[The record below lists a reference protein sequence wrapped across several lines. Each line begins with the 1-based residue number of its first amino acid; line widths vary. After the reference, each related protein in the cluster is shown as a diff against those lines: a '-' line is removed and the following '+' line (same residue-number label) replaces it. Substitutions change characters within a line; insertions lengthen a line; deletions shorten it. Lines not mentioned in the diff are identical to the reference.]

1 MPQTRYD
8 IRIPF
13 YLTIGL
19 VISFVTSL
27 FFMQLFAG
35 LLGLLWLIEKND
47 NKKKAFDI
55 FTWFIIAFGLI
66 RAFSVIFS
74 IDRSVSVEIFYKE
87 ILFYFAFFSLSF
99 YLKIFNHNKRLTIIY
114 FFLGTAA
121 VVALSGIIKFD
132 LNLVQ
137 RAEAFTTYTT
147 FASYLLVAFAFALS
161 FHSDIQNMIGKQ
173 AGTIIIILIF
183 CGMITSLGRTVTG
196 IAIVIFLTVIIFK
209 KITIKTAVITVAATA
224 VICLISFNINKG
236 EISDRIKNPTT
247 LSDRDILIKGAEDLA
262 FKTPVFGFGPL
273 TFHEIFP
280 YTDQFTDKGI
290 GGWHNDFFQIYFE
303 SGIPGLLI
311 FSALLVLV
319 LWKSF
324 LDAKKRKF
332 QPGLSFAL
340 LTAVSGLFLTVFTI
354 GFITHV
360 VLSIVFAFLVSLL
373 SSETYGIIIPDYSK

>member
-1 MPQTRYD
+1 MPRTRYD

-19 VISFVTSL
+19 VISFVASL

-35 LLGLLWLIEKND
+35 LLGILWLIETNE
-47 NKKKAFDI
+47 NKKKAFDA
-55 FTWFIIAFGLI
+55 FTRFILAFGLI

-74 IDRSVSVEIFYKE
+74 VDRSVSVEIFYKE
-87 ILFYFAFFSLSF
+87 ILFYFAFLSLSF
-99 YLKIFNHNKRLTIIY
+99 YLKVFDQNKRQTIIY
-114 FFLGTAA
+114 FFIGTAA

-161 FHSDIQNMIGKQ
+161 FHSDINKFGKQ
-173 AGTIIIILIF
+173 AGTIIAILIL
-183 CGMITSLGRTVTG
+183 CGMVTSLGRTVTG
-196 IAIVIFLTVIIFK
+196 IALVLFLIGIIFK
-209 KITIKTAVITVAATA
+209 KISIKTSAIIVFVTVI
-224 VICLISFNINKG
+224 ICLVSFNINRG
-236 EISDRIKNPTT
+236 EITNRMENPTN
-247 LSDRDILIKGAEDLA
+247 LSDRDILIKGAENLV

-280 YTDQFTDKGI
+280 YADQFADKGI

-303 SGIPGLLI
+303 SGIPGLLTLI
-311 FSALLVLV
+311 SLLALV

-324 LDAKKRKF
+324 VEAKKRKF

-340 LTAVSGLFLTVFTI
+340 LLGILGLFLTVFTI
-354 GFITHV
+354 GFITQV

-373 SSETYGIIIPDYSK
+373 SSETSGIITLNYSK

>member
-1 MPQTRYD
+1 MPRTRYD

-19 VISFVTSL
+19 VISFVASL

-35 LLGLLWLIEKND
+35 LLGILWLIETNE
-47 NKKKAFDI
+47 NKKKAFDA
-55 FTWFIIAFGLI
+55 FTWFILAFGLI

-74 IDRSVSVEIFYKE
+74 VDRSVSVEIFYKE
-87 ILFYFAFFSLSF
+87 ILFYFAFLSLSF
-99 YLKIFNHNKRLTIIY
+99 YLKVFDQNKRQTIIY
-114 FFLGTAA
+114 FFIGTAA

-161 FHSDIQNMIGKQ
+161 FHSDINKFGKQ
-173 AGTIIIILIF
+173 AGTIIAILIL
-183 CGMITSLGRTVTG
+183 CGMVTSLGRTVTG
-196 IAIVIFLTVIIFK
+196 IALVLFLIGIIFK
-209 KITIKTAVITVAATA
+209 KISIKTSAIIVFVTVI
-224 VICLISFNINKG
+224 ICLVSFNINRG
-236 EISDRIKNPTT
+236 EITNRMENPTN
-247 LSDRDILIKGAEDLA
+247 LSDRDILIKGAENLV

-280 YTDQFTDKGI
+280 YADQFADKGI

-303 SGIPGLLI
+303 SGIPGLLTLI
-311 FSALLVLV
+311 SLLALV

-324 LDAKKRKF
+324 VEAKKRKF

-340 LTAVSGLFLTVFTI
+340 LLGILGLFLTVFTI

-373 SSETYGIIIPDYSK
+373 SSETSGIITLNYSK

>member
-1 MPQTRYD
+1 MPRTRYD
-8 IRIPF
+8 IRIPL

-19 VISFVTSL
+19 VVSFVTSL

-35 LLGLLWLIEKND
+35 LLGILWLAEKND

-55 FTWFIIAFGLI
+55 FVWFIIAFGLI

-74 IDRSVSVEIFYKE
+74 VDRSVSVEIFYRE

-99 YLKIFNHNKRLTIIY
+99 YLKVFDHPKRLTIIY
-114 FFLGTAA
+114 FFIGTAA
-121 VVALSGIIKFD
+121 VVALSGIIRFD

-147 FASYLLVAFAFALS
+147 FASYLLVTFAFALS
-161 FHSDIQNMIGKQ
+161 LHSDIQNKFGKQ
-173 AGTIIIILIF
+173 AGTIILILIF

-196 IAIVIFLTVIIFK
+196 IAIVLFLISVIFK
-209 KITIKTAVITVAATA
+209 KITLKTAVITVVTTV
-224 VICLISFNINKG
+224 VICLISFNINKR
-236 EISDRIKNPTT
+236 EISDRIENPTT

-280 YTDQFTDKGI
+280 YYDQFRDKGI
-290 GGWHNDFFQIYFE
+290 GGWHNDFFQVYFE
-303 SGIPGLLI
+303 SGIPGLLALT
-311 FSALLVLV
+311 ALLTLV
-319 LWKSF
+319 LWRSF
-324 LDAKKRKF
+324 VEVKKRKF
-332 QPGLSFAL
+332 QSGLSFAL
-340 LTAVSGLFLTVFTI
+340 LMGILGLFLTDFTI

-373 SSETYGIIIPDYSK
+373 SSETSGIITMNYSK